1 VVVGRSLA
9 LAILLLLVP
18 RPIAAQVLATGET
31 LGKGKSG
38 LLLSDNVL
46 VPGSGI
52 PNLNIAFGEWA
63 KGLSDRF
70 DLYLI
75 GGETTTD
82 GETQFWVGGGGNLRL
97 ARANKVSLSLFGVAS
112 VPFNHRDEAC
122 QVLLNPALVA
132 SLPIGSRFT
141 VYSGLNV
148 LVPIGDRARGVFTP
162 PSTKTNVPVGLTYAI
177 GPWGLWVEG
186 DFGNLNALGLGL
198 TRVW

>member
-1 VVVGRSLA
+1 VAVGRSLA
-9 LAILLLLVP
+9 LAILVLLWP
-18 RPIAAQVLATGET
+18 RHIEAQVLATGET
-31 LGKGKSG
+31 LGRGKSA
-38 LLLSDNVL
+38 LLLSDNIL

-52 PNLNIAFGEWA
+52 PDLNIAFGEWA
-63 KGLSDRF
+63 KGVSDRL

-82 GETQFWVGGGGNLRL
+82 GDTQFWVGGGGNLRL
-97 ARANKVSLSLFGVAS
+97 ARVDKVSVSLFGVAS

-132 SLPIGSRFT
+132 SVPLGAKLT
-141 VYSGLNV
+141 VYSGLNA
-148 LVPIGDRARGVFTP
+148 LVPIGDRERGVFTP